1 MKHLAVIADGNRRW
15 ARKNGL
21 SIRFGY
27 NQGLITIENCC
38 DWAIKNQI
46 EYLTFY
52 CFSTENWKRSH
63 EEVDLLERLA
73 EEYFTNQLDWY
84 IKKDI
89 RIVFSGR
96 RERISKN
103 LLNCMITTE
112 NATQNCKALTII
124 FGIDYGG
131 RDEIIRAIEAGA
143 RTEEEITN
151 FTSRYAPDPEV
162 ILRPGGKK
170 RLSNFL
176 LWQSAYSEL
185 FFLDC
190 LFPELTDSI
199 LDDVLGQY
207 NLTIRNFGGN

>member
-1 MKHLAVIADGNRRW
+1 
-15 ARKNGL
+15 
-21 SIRFGY
+21 
-27 NQGLITIENCC
+27 
-38 DWAIKNQI
+38 
-46 EYLTFY
+46 
-52 CFSTENWKRSH
+52 
-63 EEVDLLERLA
+63 
-73 EEYFTNQLDWY
+73 
-84 IKKDI
+84 
-89 RIVFSGR
+89 
-96 RERISKN
+96 
-103 LLNCMITTE
+103 MITTE
-112 NATQNCKALTII
+112 NATQNCKTLTLIL
-124 FGIDYGG
+124 GIDYGG